1 MVADPDRY
9 LDECRSRYSPALSWM
24 RDVAGRRGVAPWP
37 DWPEWC
43 WLPMAAVAG
52 AGPRRPQDSP
62 RPQDIGR
69 LAALSTWW
77 LDRAVVEVDEDLAVR
92 HLVSPG
98 ADIRIDRER
107 LLTGLPAWCPYVL
120 LPPRPETVAEVYWPR
135 GFFVHT
141 EWDAATGGAE
151 LRLLMDTDG
160 TWDGLQAIPVH
171 LDQPT
176 VRWSFQDA
184 ARVMTANAAAG
195 LVAGA
200 QADDPR
206 LAAGVEM
213 GGLVAAQVWPLV
225 SGLVDPAGRV
235 IGRDRPGEVLER
247 ARAERRGTRMV
258 WPLRSRTSF
267 WRVTAGPAPRPV
279 LRPV

>member
-1 MVADPDRY
+1 M
-9 LDECRSRYSPALSWM
+9 
-24 RDVAGRRGVAPWP
+24 
-37 DWPEWC
+37 
-43 WLPMAAVAG
+43 PMAAVAG